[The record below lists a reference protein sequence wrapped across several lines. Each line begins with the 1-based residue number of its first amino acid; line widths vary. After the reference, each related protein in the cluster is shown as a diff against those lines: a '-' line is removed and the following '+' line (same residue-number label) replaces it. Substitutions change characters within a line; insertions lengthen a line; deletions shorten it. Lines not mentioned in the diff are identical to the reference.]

1 MKIVVVG
8 CGKIGGS
15 FVSNLIKEGHD
26 VVAIDSNSEV
36 ITQITNVFDAMAV
49 CGNGVDSDTL
59 YEADVASSELFIA
72 TTGSDELNM
81 LSCFLAKKMGA
92 KQTVARI
99 RNPEYNDNS
108 IAFMKNHLEISMVI
122 NPDMLAAQELY
133 NVLKLPSAAKVEFF
147 SHRNFEIVELKLKQ
161 DSLLDGLSL
170 HDLRRKY
177 QVHLLVCVVQ
187 RGEEVYI
194 PDGNFVLKSGDKIGI
209 AATKS
214 EVLKFLKMI
223 DASQRQ
229 ARNIMIM
236 GASRTAYYLSNM
248 LIASG
253 SSVKVIELDRK
264 KCEVFSEQVPGAVVI
279 CGDAAHQE
287 LLMEEGISSMDA
299 FISLTG
305 MDEENLL
312 VSMFASSQNVPKVIS
327 KVNRKE
333 FLSTAERLGLDS
345 ILTPKKIISD
355 TIVRYA
361 RALQNSLGSNV
372 ETLYNLMDGEAEAL
386 EFKAVSD
393 CKLLE
398 IPLKDLRLKPNILVA
413 GIIRSRKII
422 IPSGNDSIRAGD
434 KVIVIAAGSRL
445 SDLSDITE

>member
-170 HDLRRKY
+170 HELRRKY

-434 KVIVIAAGSRL
+434 KVIVIVAGSRL